1 MRSCATVH
9 VEHPFATKSDQ
20 HAARSL
26 CRTAWSSAAR
36 RLTLRDSTTLP
47 TDRQTG
53 CTAELS
59 TADSIP
65 CMPAYVLRVGV
76 VVGIMPTRLGLL
88 GASRSADTFGGS
100 SPPLALHS
108 ALTPSVHNSDT
119 AECTIAQ
126 PTTLWP
132 NSSHAMPCHAAPRHA
147 APSPAERSTSRA
159 APRRAEPSSG
169 KAHAA
174 ALQRHHRSAVGRR

>member
-1 MRSCATVH
+1 VRIRATVH

-53 CTAELS
+53 CAAELS

-108 ALTPSVHNSDT
+108 ALTHSVQNSYT
-119 AECTIAQ
+119 AECTLSRRHCGLIQAT
-126 PTTLWP
+126 PRHTT
-132 NSSHAMPCHAAPRHA
+132 PRHA

-159 APRRAEPSSG
+159 APRRAAPSSG

-174 ALQRHHRSAVGRR
+174 ALQRHHRFAVGRR

>member
-1 MRSCATVH
+1 MCHSPCRTPVCHKVRS
-9 VEHPFATKSDQ
+9 
-20 HAARSL
+20 ARSTSM
-26 CRTAWSSAAR
+26 CHTAWSSAAR

-53 CTAELS
+53 CAAELS

-88 GASRSADTFGGS
+88 GASRSADTFGAS

-108 ALTPSVHNSDT
+108 ALTHSVQNSYT
-119 AECTIAQ
+119 AECT
-126 PTTLWP
+126 LSRRHCGKP
-132 NSSHAMPCHAAPRHA
+132 NSSHATPR
-147 APSPAERSTSRA
+147 RA
-159 APRRAEPSSG
+159 APRRAEPSRAKHEPRRAAPSSG

-174 ALQRHHRSAVGRR
+174 ALPLQRHGSLWADDNGK